1 MRYIDLHVHTTA
13 SDGSMTPSQ
22 VVQYAAKKNLAAIAI
37 TDHDT
42 IEGVSE
48 GVEQGKKEGIEVVPG
63 IEISVDF
70 GVEMHILG
78 YFIDIDS
85 TILNDTL
92 NKLKY
97 YRDQRNPQIIQKL
110 NELGVEITMDEV
122 ESKANGRIVG
132 RPHIAA
138 VMIDKGYVNS
148 TDEAFDR
155 YLSVGR
161 PAYVKKQKLLPEE
174 GIELIKQA
182 GGFAVL
188 AHPIFL
194 KKEDEELEYLLRQL
208 IRYGLDG
215 IEGYYSDYS
224 AEVSNKY
231 LALARKYNLIVT
243 GGSDYHGKS
252 KPYIELG
259 EGYGTL
265 KVPYQLLETMKGRRG

>member
-1 MRYIDLHVHTTA
+1 
-13 SDGSMTPSQ
+13 
-22 VVQYAAKKNLAAIAI
+22 
-37 TDHDT
+37 
-42 IEGVSE
+42 
-48 GVEQGKKEGIEVVPG
+48 
-63 IEISVDF
+63 
-70 GVEMHILG
+70 
-78 YFIDIDS
+78 
-85 TILNDTL
+85 
-92 NKLKY
+92 
-97 YRDQRNPQIIQKL
+97 
-110 NELGVEITMDEV
+110 
-122 ESKANGRIVG
+122 
-132 RPHIAA
+132 
-138 VMIDKGYVNS
+138 
-148 TDEAFDR
+148 
-155 YLSVGR
+155 LSVGR

-215 IEGYYSDYS
+215 LEGYYSDYS

-252 KPYIELG
+252 KPHIELG